1 MAKAAFERALLTRE
15 ALREKIG
22 TEIGASDW
30 ITVDQTMIDSF
41 ARLTDDHQFIHI
53 DPERARA
60 ETPFG
65 GAIAH
70 GFLTLSL
77 LSRMAYD
84 ALPSIAGTAMGVNY
98 GFDKI
103 RFLAPVP
110 AGARVRGR
118 FRLIELDEQKPGEI
132 TPTYQVEIEI
142 EGQEKPALAATWLTR
157 AYLAK

>member
-1 MAKAAFERALLTRE
+1 MAKAAFERAPLTRE

-22 TEIGASDW
+22 VEIGISDW
-30 ITVDQTMIDSF
+30 VTVDQTMIDSF

-53 DPERARA
+53 DPQRARA
-60 ETPFG
+60 ETPFS

-77 LSRMAYD
+77 LSQMAYD
-84 ALPSIAGTAMGVNY
+84 ALPSIAGTAMGINY

-118 FRLIELDEQKPGEI
+118 FHLAGFDERKPDEV
-132 TPTYQVEIEI
+132 TSTYQVEIEI
-142 EGQEKPALAATWLTR
+142 EGQEKPALTATWLTR